1 MWTFKHQHKAD
12 DIAFYV
18 DIIQISQLL
27 RQTEEFS

>member
-1 MWTFKHQHKAD
+1 MWTKAD
-12 DIAFYV
+12 DIAFYAL